1 MQHLFYE
8 AFNIRAVLY
17 AASRHCLARY
27 ARNHSMR
34 FPSAADRA
42 CFYECIIVPFSND
55 NAINIP

>member
-8 AFNIRAVLY
+8 AFNISAVLY

-34 FPSAADRA
+34 FPSAADSASLLRML
-42 CFYECIIVPFSND
+42 YGPFTQ
-55 NAINIP
+55 